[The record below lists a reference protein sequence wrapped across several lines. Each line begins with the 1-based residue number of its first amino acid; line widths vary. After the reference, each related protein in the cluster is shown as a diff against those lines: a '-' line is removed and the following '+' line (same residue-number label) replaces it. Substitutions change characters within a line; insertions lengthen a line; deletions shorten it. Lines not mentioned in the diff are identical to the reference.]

1 MKLIYKIII
10 VVNKKIVNKLQKG
23 KNMKNYIKKN
33 ILNFIIL
40 IVFAVLAIWFSQ
52 YHEPWADEAQS
63 WLIAR
68 DLDFLDI
75 IKQMRFE
82 GHSFFWHFL
91 LVIFAK
97 NMPFEFSKIIMIA
110 ISGITGI
117 LILKKAP
124 YRNIFKILILFNP
137 VFLYYMPVLLR
148 PYALIPLMLILI
160 SIMNERPEKYPVLY
174 GIAIAILA
182 NAHIIMLGFAASI
195 YFFFFKQQFLEKYKE
210 NSKKQN
216 RRLIIGAIFALLGIV
231 IVLSCAV
238 LGYFFSTAPTHGTD
252 IPEELCQRIVDFSRN
267 LFLQIVGIEI
277 SKFVILLIN
286 LIILVIIL
294 IQALKIDKKQG
305 IIFFI
310 GLTFYLFVQ
319 IFLFGIFISQR
330 TVLIFIFL
338 LYFSWNTK
346 KNCMKKNK
354 IDVLEI
360 IIFFICL
367 LSIPNSVRLVSDEIK
382 YPYSDSKNTAKYI
395 EENNLKGKEI
405 ANYGHEIQNYG
416 YDSEYNGDLLE
427 WTNDMMKRFTGTK
440 ASYCFVEQE
449 DPFVLNLCKTHKM
462 QTIKPNISTSITPLS
477 DVKKQLSNGSI
488 ISFNIQDSTNKEL
501 SSVIRYILQK
511 GYKIDTLSNLLK
523 EEK

>member
-1 MKLIYKIII
+1 MEKSNVLLKL
-10 VVNKKIVNKLQKG
+10 KKIRNNIGEK
-23 KNMKNYIKKN
+23 IKN
-33 ILNFIIL
+33 IQNIENNKNNIFMVIIFIIYML
-40 IVFAVLAIWFSQ
+40 IILLISY
-52 YHEPWADEAQS
+52 YHEAWEDEAQS

-182 NAHIIMLGFAASI
+182 NTHIIMLGFAASI

-216 RRLIIGAIFALLGIV
+216 RRLIIGAIFASLGIV

-395 EENNLKGKEI
+395 EENIDPENSVILTVNWDTISAVEVYLSGKNYKFYDATGKEYMTF
-405 ANYGHEIQNYG
+405 ATWNKFL
-416 YDSEYNGDLLE
+416 DSKKEMYLEDALKEFENSDKKLYLL
-427 WTNDMMKRFTGTK
+427 NF
-440 ASYCFVEQE
+440 
-449 DPFVLNLCKTHKM
+449 
-462 QTIKPNISTSITPLS
+462 IS
-477 DVKKQLSNGSI
+477 D
-488 ISFNIQDSTNKEL
+488 
-501 SSVIRYILQK
+501 
-511 GYKIDTLSNLLK
+511 GYKIEAWKYFNKSKDKLK
-523 EEK
+523 PIYITKEKCITRKAYLYKIEN

>member
-1 MKLIYKIII
+1 MAKTKVLSLSGESKKDITLNDEIWNIEI
-10 VVNKKIVNKLQKG
+10 NEVVLTDAIKLQMASLRQGTHKTKDRSEVSGGGRKPWRQKG
-23 KNMKNYIKKN
+23 TGRARQGSIR
-33 ILNFIIL
+33 
-40 IVFAVLAIWFSQ
+40 AVQWVGGGR
-52 YHEPWADEAQS
+52 YGTPVP
-63 WLIAR
+63 R
-68 DLDFLDI
+68 D
-75 IKQMRFE
+75 
-82 GHSFFWHFL
+82 
-91 LVIFAK
+91 
-97 NMPFEFSKIIMIA
+97 
-110 ISGITGI
+110 
-117 LILKKAP
+117 
-124 YRNIFKILILFNP
+124 Y
-137 VFLYYMPVLLR
+137 
-148 PYALIPLMLILI
+148 
-160 SIMNERPEKYPVLY
+160 
-174 GIAIAILA
+174 
-182 NAHIIMLGFAASI
+182 
-195 YFFFFKQQFLEKYKE
+195 
-210 NSKKQN
+210 SKKQN

-395 EENNLKGKEI
+395 EENIDPENSVILTVNWDTISAVEVYLSGKNYKFYDATGKEYMTF
-405 ANYGHEIQNYG
+405 ATWNKFL
-416 YDSEYNGDLLE
+416 DSKKEMYLEDALKEFENSDKKLYLL
-427 WTNDMMKRFTGTK
+427 NF
-440 ASYCFVEQE
+440 
-449 DPFVLNLCKTHKM
+449 
-462 QTIKPNISTSITPLS
+462 IS
-477 DVKKQLSNGSI
+477 D
-488 ISFNIQDSTNKEL
+488 
-501 SSVIRYILQK
+501 
-511 GYKIDTLSNLLK
+511 GYKIEAWKYFNKSKDKLK
-523 EEK
+523 PIYITKEKCITRKAYLYKIEN